1 MPEKIETYSWPN
13 GFRVIY
19 EKSYVSVDNTHIQV
33 FCDVGSA
40 YETENLR
47 GASHFIEHMC
57 FKGTS
62 KLPTTKELM
71 VHYDKIGA
79 YFNAYTEK
87 RYTCYVLRCDDEYIE
102 NSLAIMSDMILNSN
116 FNKKE
121 FVKEQRVVVEENIRD
136 SDNPTSIISDLSTQ
150 YLYNGSS
157 FMYPIDTL
165 SYHKT
170 GFKYDDIMDFY
181 RTFYQPSRMIVS
193 IVSNQSLSFIKRALN
208 KTFFTNSS
216 SGVRLGT
223 KLRPE
228 TVVIPYKYFINY
240 RIEPQSDMK
249 IILKNNSTLNTTHLS
264 IGFRTETK
272 DKYALN
278 MLNNILS
285 SAFNSRLFILLR
297 EEHGLTYTSKVY
309 VDYNEMS
316 GDFSIYAEADNTKIV
331 RNGSNE
337 MGVLPIIIKM
347 LLNLVHNGVTE
358 KEMRI
363 AHGFVKGHMKLKLE
377 NGTNI
382 ANHNGFHFLLHP
394 DRPVVPLSDIY
405 TIRYQ
410 PIKKSDVD
418 SVIQTYFKRSGM
430 VVTMLGKN
438 LPSEKQIKKLFERL
452 V

>member
-1 MPEKIETYSWPN
+1 MPENIETYSWPN

-19 EKSYVSVDNTHIQV
+19 EKSYVSVHNTHIQV

-40 YETENLR
+40 YETDNLR

-102 NSLAIMSDMILNSN
+102 NSLSIMSDMILNSK

-136 SDNPTSIISDLSTQ
+136 SDNPTSIINDVSTK

-165 SYHKT
+165 SYHKNRFT
-170 GFKYDDIMDFY
+170 YDDIVEFY
-181 RTFYQPSRMIVS
+181 HTFYQPSRMIVS
-193 IVSNQSLSFIKRALN
+193 IVSNQPLSFIKRVLN
-208 KTFFTNSS
+208 KTFFT
-216 SGVRLGT
+216 T
-223 KLRPE
+223 LRHE
-228 TVVIPYKYFINY
+228 RVVIPSKYFINY
-240 RIEPQSDMK
+240 RIEPQSDVK
-249 IILKNNSTLNTTHLS
+249 IILKTNSTLNTTHLS

-297 EEHGLTYTSKVY
+297 EEHGLTYTSKVF

-316 GDFSIYAEADNTKIV
+316 GDFSIYAEADNTKIL
-331 RNGSNE
+331 RNGSNG

-347 LLNLVHNGVTE
+347 ILNLVHNGVTE

-377 NGTNI
+377 NSTNI
-382 ANHNGFHFLLHP
+382 ANHNGFHFLIHP

-405 TIRYQ
+405 RIRYQ
-410 PIKKSDVD
+410 PIKKADVD

-430 VVTMLGKN
+430 VISMLGKN
-438 LPSEKQIKKLFERL
+438 LPSEKQIIKLFEHI